1 MRHTHA
7 RNRQACWERLQRWEV
22 RGTDECG
29 CWVLGGDGKT
39 FEELK
44 RQGVLNRH
52 GRVTDVL
59 TREDF
64 VLDADNKLD
73 AAVKKAEVRG
83 NNMAH
88 ESGTHRSGLE
98 QSSLSLHVT
107 RCG

>member
-1 MRHTHA
+1 M
-7 RNRQACWERLQRWEV
+7 LV
-22 RGTDECG
+22 RGEASDMGDEGADQCG

-73 AAVKKAEVRG
+73 AAVKKAEVQG
-83 NNMAH
+83 NNMP
-88 ESGTHRSGLE
+88 
-98 QSSLSLHVT
+98 T
-107 RCG
+107 REAPTDLDSNSRAFHCM